1 MSSRFWSW
9 IRRMDEAETFQVVD
23 RYWKDIDPF
32 WESSVLDYEDMYDY
46 IVGNNPRL
54 NRQSVRE
61 RLEHL
66 AAKSRQET

>member
-9 IRRMDEAETFQVVD
+9 MRRMDEPETHRIVD

-32 WESSVLDYEDMYDY
+32 SEHSVLDYEGMYDY
-46 IVGNNPRL
+46 IIGLNPELSR
-54 NRQSVRE
+54 RTVRE

-66 AAKSRQET
+66 TSKSQG